1 MKAAV
6 WHGIGDVR
14 SDAVP
19 KLRIQ
24 EPADTLVRLTTSAI
38 CGGSGR
44 HDHRPWR
51 RRRGRGIGRLG
62 VRVQGRRSCRDLDP
76 WPAAILPM
84 VAPGI
89 MPNAPVRL
97 PEGRARTSG
106 L

>member
-44 HDHRPWR
+44 HDHRP
-51 RRRGRGIGRLG
+51 
-62 VRVQGRRSCRDLDP
+62 
-76 WPAAILPM
+76 
-84 VAPGI
+84 
-89 MPNAPVRL
+89 
-97 PEGRARTSG
+97 
-106 L
+106 